1 MSMKKETATLDA
13 TVRTDDFETFNPL
26 HLRDRVVIK
35 LLFEERVTEEQV
47 AQAWESWHRQ
57 PKGNQNALW
66 RVLMEVDGVD
76 VGRVRDAAAE
86 AYAFDKVSV
95 PAEAVREFID
105 QVREDFTGEDW
116 VRLRQTRIVPVTFDS
131 EAGERVMVFATDEP
145 TRQRVNEV
153 LKNVSPRRFEIEYMP
168 TTTLER
174 MLDAMRSGRNQY
186 LDMVEHGEVAVDLG
200 SNYEENNGTINQD
213 ELESQMSRS
222 ALINLFE
229 AMLVEAVRQGV
240 SDIHILPGKKRR
252 VEIHFRSNGEL
263 HPWHTDKRIHPEAF
277 LAVVKDNTL
286 NVDRF
291 ERAKAQDG
299 FIQRTIDDTIIRY
312 RVSVL
317 PITTTDHDIHA
328 ESIVIRVLDDRNVI
342 SSLREL
348 GLPENAL
355 NQVGRAIR
363 QPYGMVV
370 LTGPTGSGKTTT
382 LYAALQEVVSP
393 RLNVITVEDPVE
405 YVLPGVRQVKLSHKL
420 GMEEAM
426 RSILRHDPDIVMV
439 GEMRDRATAE
449 LAIKLANTGH
459 LTFSTLH
466 TNDAPSAI
474 SRLYKMG
481 IEPFLIASSINLVM
495 GQRLMRTLCCE
506 CKAPIEH
513 PPEVLEAYGFTD
525 VPADTVFYTATR
537 NTQCNACGGRGFD
550 GRRAICEALPF
561 GMAVRRHIVT
571 AGEMVDEQEI
581 RELATDDGMLTLQQ
595 AARNVVQRGESSLD
609 EMLRVVFTG
618 MS

>member
-1 MSMKKETATLDA
+1 MEPNGTASSPPDLSDI
-13 TVRTDDFETFNPL
+13 DGFDPL
-26 HLRDRVVIK
+26 KLRDRVVIK
-35 LLFEERVTEEQV
+35 LLFEEIVREEQV
-47 AQAWESWHRQ
+47 AKAWEAWRQ
-57 PKGNQNALW
+57 KPRPKRPALW
-66 RVLMEVDGVD
+66 RAVMEVPGVD
-76 VGRVRDAAAE
+76 ANRIRESAAE
-86 AYAFDKVSV
+86 AYAFEKVGL
-95 PAEAVREFID
+95 ATETVREFIETVSEVFSD
-105 QVREDFTGEDW
+105 DDWAQLREA
-116 VRLRQTRIVPVTFDS
+116 RIVPVTYTTDS
-131 EAGERVMVFATDEP
+131 GERVMVFGTDEP
-145 TRQRVNEV
+145 TRHNVNTV
-153 LKNVSPRRFEIEYMP
+153 LKRVSPQRFEIKFLPTETLDQMLKHLRRQRNEYMD
-168 TTTLER
+168 L
-174 MLDAMRSGRNQY
+174 
-186 LDMVEHGEVAVDLG
+186 VEGGEVAVDLG
-200 SNYEENNGTINQD
+200 SNFDQDSGGINQD

-240 SDIHILPGKKRR
+240 SDIHILPGEQRR
-252 VEIHFRSNGEL
+252 VEILFRRNGEL
-263 HPWHTDKRIHPEAF
+263 QPWHTNKRIHPEAF

-299 FIQRTIDDTIIRY
+299 FIQRTVDDTIIRY

-317 PITTTDHDIHA
+317 PITTTDHEMHA
-328 ESIVIRVLDDRNVI
+328 ESVVIRVLDDRNVI
-342 SSLREL
+342 GSLGEL
-348 GLPENAL
+348 GLPEEAYE
-355 NQVGRAIR
+355 QVERAIR

-382 LYAALQEVVSP
+382 LYAALQEVVTP

-405 YVLPGVRQVKLSHKL
+405 YVLPGVRQIKLSHKL

-466 TNDAPSAI
+466 TNDAPSAV

-481 IEPFLIASSINLVM
+481 IEPFLIASSINLVVA
-495 GQRLMRTLCCE
+495 QRLIRTLCPE
-506 CKAPIEH
+506 CKAPVEES
-513 PPEVLEAYGFTD
+513 PEMLEAYGFTD
-525 VPADTVFYTATR
+525 IPADTVFYTANR
-537 NTQCNACGGRGFD
+537 NSNCMTCGGTGFD

-561 GMAVRRHIVT
+561 TADIRKHIVT
-571 AGEMVDEQEI
+571 AGDTVAEQEI
-581 RELATDDGMLTLQQ
+581 QASAVEGGMVTLQG
-595 AARNVVQRGESSLD
+595 AAREAVLRGETSLQ

-618 MS
+618 ME